1 MSTGYELEDD
11 KYDKYME
18 ALGYK
23 LEELGVDSANQAE
36 VFQVMKDWW
45 YILTDEAAIQV
56 YIDSIK
62 TAQLQAQKT
71 ALEEALAN
79 VEAQLS

>member
-1 MSTGYELEDD
+1 
-11 KYDKYME
+11 
-18 ALGYK
+18 
-23 LEELGVDSANQAE
+23 
-36 VFQVMKDWW
+36 MKDWW